1 MLMFDCYINEEELPL
16 IMTFAEVQ
24 ELLLISRHT
33 LMKLLSQNKLRGFK
47 VGRQWRVKKEE
58 LLRYISGADEDLTG
72 V

>member
-1 MLMFDCYINEEELPL
+1 MFDCYIDENDLPL
-16 IMTFAEVQ
+16 VMTFAEVQ

-58 LLRYISGADEDLTG
+58 LLQYINGADEDLTG